1 MPNYAQRNGRT
12 HCSSRT
18 AFTNFFTRAGI
29 SRKAW
34 SSLIYLVYDMLV
46 FLDIWHQMAK
56 IQQSSSRNHAL
67 TFQSAIFEACLLSRP
82 FTVCLRR
89 DLGRIL
95 VANGAKPAIG
105 RGFFIIFL
113 FFFLSFSF
121 FNFFFFWK
129 EMKSEEGENK
139 PLFQKG
145 IICQK
150 MNSLRT

>member
-12 HCSSRT
+12 YCSSRT

-95 VANGAKPAIG
+95 VANGAKPVIG
-105 RGFFIIFL
+105 RGFLLFFFS
-113 FFFLSFSF
+113 FFFLSPF
-121 FNFFFFWK
+121 FLFFFFWK

-150 MNSLRT
+150 MNSLPT